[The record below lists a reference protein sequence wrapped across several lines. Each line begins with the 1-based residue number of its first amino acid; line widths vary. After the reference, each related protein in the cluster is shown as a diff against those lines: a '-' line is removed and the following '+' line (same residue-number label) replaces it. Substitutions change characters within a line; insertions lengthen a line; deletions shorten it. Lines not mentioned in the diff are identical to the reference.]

1 MEMGAR
7 FRGTVSEEHKL
18 RKRRC
23 SRPPPWARLI
33 KGRTEEEQLEKG
45 QKGVECVGAEI
56 QESKVARF
64 SK

>member
-1 MEMGAR
+1 MEVGPGS
-7 FRGTVSEEHKL
+7 RGTVPEEQEL

-23 SRPPPWARLI
+23 SRSPPWASLT

-45 QKGVECVGAEI
+45 QEGVECVGAEN
-56 QESKVARF
+56 QENKVARF